1 MLTLDI
7 NSWAIQLGVMRVR
20 VIGDEDLPKEELKE
34 DGNVPFRFIGTS
46 HSIESVFALL
56 SYHIN
61 YLKVFIYYLL
71 MKTF

>member
-1 MLTLDI
+1 
-7 NSWAIQLGVMRVR
+7 MRVR

-61 YLKVFIYYLL
+61 YLKVFE
-71 MKTF
+71 T